1 MEKLFVQ
8 EVPEIYDGLIEIKS
22 SSRDPG
28 SRAKIC
34 VNSKDSSIDP
44 VGACVGMRGS
54 RVQTIVNELHC
65 EKIDIIKWTE
75 DLPTLISESL
85 SPAEIQRV
93 LIDQENKKIDIILT
107 EENLSKAIGRR
118 GQNVR
123 LASKLT
129 NYEIDILTD
138 KEDSERRQAEFKDRT
153 ETLIKYLEVDETL
166 GQLLVSE
173 GFTSIEDISQ
183 STPEDIAKIE
193 AIDEDTASELINRSK
208 ETLIKEK
215 ETVALKLKE
224 LGVEEELINL
234 KGMTQGMLVILGQKN
249 IKKLSDF
256 ADLSSDELI
265 GGFDEIKGKKIRIDG
280 YLEEFSLSRAEADEL
295 IMSAREIAYK

>member
-1 MEKLFVQ
+1 
-8 EVPEIYDGLIEIKS
+8 
-22 SSRDPG
+22 
-28 SRAKIC
+28 
-34 VNSKDSSIDP
+34 
-44 VGACVGMRGS
+44 MRGS
-54 RVQTIVNELHC
+54 RVQTIVNELHG

-93 LIDQENKKIDIILT
+93 LIDQENKRIDIILT
-107 EENLSKAIGRR
+107 EDNLSKDWQE

-138 KEDSERRQAEFKDRT
+138 KEDSDRRQTEFKERT
-153 ETLIKYLEVDETL
+153 ETLIKNLEVDETL

-173 GFTSIEDISQ
+173 GFISIDEIAQSKPEDIS
-183 STPEDIAKIE
+183 KIE
-193 AIDEDTASELINRSK
+193 AIDEETAKELITRSR
-208 ETLIKEK
+208 ETLFKEK
-215 ETVALKLKE
+215 EAVAQKLKE
-224 LGVEEELINL
+224 LGVEDKLVNL
-234 KGMTQGMLVILGQKN
+234 KGITQGMLVILGKKN

-265 GGFDEIKGKKIRIDG
+265 GGYDEIKGKKIRIEG
-280 YLEEFSLSRAEADEL
+280 YLEEFSLSRKEADDL
-295 IMSAREIAYK
+295 IMAAREIVFK

>member
-1 MEKLFVQ
+1 M
-8 EVPEIYDGLIEIKS
+8 
-22 SSRDPG
+22 
-28 SRAKIC
+28 
-34 VNSKDSSIDP
+34 
-44 VGACVGMRGS
+44 
-54 RVQTIVNELHC
+54 QTIVNELHG

-75 DLPTLISESL
+75 DLPTLISEVL

-93 LIDQENKKIDIILT
+93 LIDQDNKRIDIILT

-153 ETLIKYLEVDETL
+153 ETLIKNLEVDETL

-173 GFTSIEDISQ
+173 GFISIDEIAQSNPEDIS
-183 STPEDIAKIE
+183 KID
-193 AIDEDTASELINRSK
+193 AIDEDTAKELIARSK

-215 ETVALKLKE
+215 EEVALKLKE
-224 LGVEEELINL
+224 LGVDEKLINL

-265 GGFDEIKGKKIRIDG
+265 GGYDEIREKNKNRRISWRIFIIKKRSWWFNNG
-280 YLEEFSLSRAEADEL
+280 S
-295 IMSAREIAYK
+295 